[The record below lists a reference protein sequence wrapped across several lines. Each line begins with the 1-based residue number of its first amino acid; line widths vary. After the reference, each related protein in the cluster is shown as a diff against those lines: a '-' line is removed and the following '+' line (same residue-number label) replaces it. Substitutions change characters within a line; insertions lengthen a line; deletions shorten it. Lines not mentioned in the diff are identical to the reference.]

1 MPRSPSARGSRA
13 LHDDIS
19 QQLALLMIDLEL
31 LSAADPATTEALID
45 GAVHRAHAVA
55 RSVND
60 LSHRLHPA
68 RLRLVGLVAA
78 LRGLQQE
85 LTRPDVAITF
95 THDDVPSTLQP
106 DLTLCVFRIAQEAL
120 QNALTHSEA
129 RDVTVHLTS
138 GSKRLTLTVVD
149 DGVGFDVDASWG
161 KGLGL
166 ISMGERLAAI
176 GGTFDIRSQPGAGTH
191 LTATAP
197 L

>member
-1 MPRSPSARGSRA
+1 
-13 LHDDIS
+13 
-19 QQLALLMIDLEL
+19 
-31 LSAADPATTEALID
+31 
-45 GAVHRAHAVA
+45 VHRAHALA

-60 LSHRLHPA
+60 LSHRMHPA

-85 LTRPDVAITF
+85 LTRPDVATTF

-106 DLTLCVFRIAQEAL
+106 DLTLCMFRIAQEAL
-120 QNALTHSEA
+120 HNALTHSEA
-129 RDVTVHLTS
+129 RQVTVHLTNDS
-138 GSKRLTLTVVD
+138 RRLTLTVVD
-149 DGVGFDVDASWG
+149 DGVGFDVDAAWG

-166 ISMGERLAAI
+166 ISMVERLEAI
-176 GGTFDIRSQPGAGTH
+176 GGTFEIHSQPGAGTH